1 MRKLYAGVAAARR
14 SDSSIS
20 VPFASEIPKNSLTK
34 LAMSAKLHRI
44 KTAWGIPTMG
54 QRARRTAHRK
64 IR

>member
-44 KTAWGIPTMG
+44 KTAF